1 MHYLF
6 SCYIC
11 SNTLLIY
18 LDKILSRIINISE
31 AASLA
36 IHSMAII
43 ASTDK
48 RMNVLEIATLF
59 NFSKNHLAKVMQ
71 MLVKGGYLKST
82 RGPSGGFTLN
92 KDAKDVNLLEI
103 YELIEGSISGRMCNM
118 CLDDC
123 IFEPCIYGGLGD
135 RVKNDV
141 KEYLENTTIQD
152 LKTKLTLK
160 KQ

>member
-1 MHYLF
+1 M
-6 SCYIC
+6 
-11 SNTLLIY
+11 
-18 LDKILSRIINISE
+18 SRIVNISE

-48 RMNVLEIATLF
+48 RMNVVEIAGLF
-59 NFSKNHLAKVMQ
+59 DFSKNHLAKVMQ

-82 RGPSGGFTLN
+82 RGPGGGFTLG
-92 KDAKDVNLLEI
+92 KDPADINLLEI
-103 YELIEGSISGRMCNM
+103 YELIEGTISGRMCNM
-118 CLDDC
+118 CIEECVFD
-123 IFEPCIYGGLGD
+123 PCIYGSLGD

-141 KEYLENTTIQD
+141 KDYLENTTIQD

-160 KQ
+160 KQEL